1 MAELEKKE
9 NQKTVLISGV
19 KVPLTTNVNTAE
31 RLVNTPLAEALK
43 PKEQT
48 ATTPPTNRTMSIEEF
63 QRRIDNGDV
72 ESITLPTNDMAKLMD
87 FVSLFVKADRVQFLI
102 ELHQKTIDKCY
113 KCFYS
118 DTSPEIQKVYQL
130 IDIARV
136 DMMIQAI
143 IRLYGNQGL
152 PKSLQ
157 DWKPVFGLRWQMRAT
172 ALITSKQNDWDNNLF
187 WYNTYK
193 DMISGAIEEGI
204 TVVKNIQGNRL
215 NLPLKVRSVEEVSI
229 EHLAEYVSI
238 GIGEKKFIIEWNELD
253 AFYNKKEKK
262 PNHLAKILQDL
273 SSDMDG
279 CLRADAGLLYSQFG
293 IGNSKP
299 NTQISK
305 LTSALDSIIFIENDR
320 ASKSS
325 DRWFRRINKY
335 SHPRWYP
342 RFISPINQS
351 GRMANMISDKE
362 KLIEKTPMEL
372 LKNSIEEDSIESA
385 KPQFLLDQGIYP
397 ISEKKAKLQTHYQDD
412 IDDVIAKS
420 SRLGAKVPD

>member
-1 MAELEKKE
+1 MAEIEKRELPKE
-9 NQKTVLISGV
+9 VLISGV
-19 KVPLTTNVNTAE
+19 KVPLNPNVNVAD
-31 RLVNTPLAEALK
+31 RLKKSLISDGLK

-48 ATTPPTNRTMSIEEF
+48 ATTPPTNRTISIEEL
-63 QRRIDNGDV
+63 QHLIDNGDV
-72 ESITLPTNDMAKLMD
+72 KNVQPPTHNFDALVD
-87 FVSLFVKADRVQFLI
+87 WVSNFVKADRVQFLI
-102 ELHQKTIDKCY
+102 DIRQNAMGKCY
-113 KCFYS
+113 KCIYS
-118 DTSPEIQKVYQL
+118 ETTPEIQKVYQL

-143 IRLYGNQGL
+143 IRVYGNQVL
-152 PKSLQ
+152 PESLQ
-157 DWKPVFGLRWQMRAT
+157 DWKPVFGLQWQMRAT

-215 NLPLKVRSVEEVSI
+215 NIPLKVRSVEEVSI

-385 KPQFLLDQGIYP
+385 EPQSLLDQGIYP